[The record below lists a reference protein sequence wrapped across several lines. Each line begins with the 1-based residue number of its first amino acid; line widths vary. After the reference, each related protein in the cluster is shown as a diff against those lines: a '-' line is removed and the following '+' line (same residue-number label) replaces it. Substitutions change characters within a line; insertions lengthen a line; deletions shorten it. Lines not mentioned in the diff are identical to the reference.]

1 MGASEI
7 LFEAPAKIP
16 KLGTAI
22 SLIRGDIPTSNR
34 QAEILVDD
42 ASVFAHRAIA
52 RSHLGVCP
60 QFDACDTLTVTQ
72 HLTFY
77 AQVRGVRSPSHNV
90 ETLIRAFA
98 LEPYRHLLAQKLS
111 GGNKRKLSLA
121 IALVGN
127 PSVLLLDEPSSG
139 LDAAFKRVLWNKL
152 SSVSK
157 DRAIVLTTHSMEEA
171 DALAHRAG
179 ILAGQLLTIGSVEHL
194 RKLCGDVYHVH
205 LVTAS
210 APYTSLGEI
219 ARLKSWIRESFP
231 AAEIDDKA
239 YCGQIRFSVPM
250 MSRHQVETGVG
261 QLFRFLDANQE
272 ALGVKSYSIRQT
284 TMDEVFV
291 KIVRSREGQDE

>member
-1 MGASEI
+1 M
-7 LFEAPAKIP
+7 
-16 KLGTAI
+16 
-22 SLIRGDIPTSNR
+22 
-34 QAEILVDD
+34 
-42 ASVFAHRAIA
+42 
-52 RSHLGVCP
+52 
-60 QFDACDTLTVTQ
+60 TQ
-72 HLTFY
+72 QLTFY
-77 AQVRGVRSPSHNV
+77 AQVRGVRSASHNV
-90 ETLIRAFA
+90 ETLIQAFA
-98 LEPYRHLLAQKLS
+98 LEPYRNLLVQKLS

-139 LDAAFKRVLWNKL
+139 LDAAGKRILWKKL

-179 ILAGQLLTIGSVEHL
+179 ILAGHLLTIGSVDHL
-194 RKLCGDVYHVH
+194 RKLWGDVYHVH

-219 ARLKSWIRESFP
+219 ARLKNWIRENFP

-239 YCGQIRFSVPM
+239 YCGQIRFSVPVVN
-250 MSRHQVETGVG
+250 RDLVGTGVG
-261 QLFRFLDANQE
+261 QLFRLLDVNQA
-272 ALGVKSYSIRQT
+272 ALGLEDYSIRQT

-291 KIVRSREGQDE
+291 KIVRSRGGQDE